1 MSVFSGLGFGLIY
14 LPAIVAVNYYFESRR
29 ALATGIAVCGSGFGT
44 FVFAPFASFLIR
56 EYGWKG
62 GNMILAGIIFNA
74 IVSVSATVRL
84 SGNRA
89 APRLHDPEGNVEVV
103 STHI

>member
-1 MSVFSGLGFGLIY
+1 MGFGLIY
-14 LPAIVAVNYYFESRR
+14 LPAIVTVNYYFESRR

-44 FVFAPFASFLIR
+44 FVFAPFSAFLLR

-74 IVSVSATVRL
+74 
-84 SGNRA
+84 
-89 APRLHDPEGNVEVV
+89 VV
-103 STHI
+103 SWVGWLRSVLVQQLFRVREG